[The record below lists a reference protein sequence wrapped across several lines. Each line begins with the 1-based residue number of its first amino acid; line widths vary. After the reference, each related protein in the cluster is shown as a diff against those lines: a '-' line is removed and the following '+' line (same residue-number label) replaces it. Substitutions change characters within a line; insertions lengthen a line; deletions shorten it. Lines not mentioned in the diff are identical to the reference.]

1 MNVTDSR
8 DDLRDKRVANLI
20 PFQKG
25 QSGNPGGKNKQIEEM
40 KSLARDNGTKALNR
54 IIELIDSED
63 PRVCLMAAKEVLD
76 RAFGKVKAEDE
87 EPGAKSSKAVTINI
101 MRFSDGAKSTLQL
114 EATTVSD
121 EAVELS

>member
-1 MNVTDSR
+1 MSVTDSR
-8 DDLRDKRVANLI
+8 DDLREKRVANLI

-54 IIELIDSED
+54 IIELIECED

-76 RAFGKVKAEDE
+76 RAFGKVKAEEDA
-87 EPGAKSSKAVTINI
+87 PGGKSNKAVTINI
-101 MRFSDGAKSTLQL
+101 MRFSDGTKSTLQL
-114 EATTVSD
+114 EAETVSD

>member
-1 MNVTDSR
+1 MNVTDST
-8 DDLRDKRVANLI
+8 DNLRDKRVANLI

-54 IIELIDSED
+54 IIELIDCED

-76 RAFGKVKAEDE
+76 RAFGKVKAEE
-87 EPGAKSSKAVTINI
+87 EDPGGKSKAVTINI
-101 MRFSDGAKSTLQL
+101 VRFSDGAKSTLQL
-114 EATTVSD
+114 EATSVSD

>member
-1 MNVTDSR
+1 MSVTDSR